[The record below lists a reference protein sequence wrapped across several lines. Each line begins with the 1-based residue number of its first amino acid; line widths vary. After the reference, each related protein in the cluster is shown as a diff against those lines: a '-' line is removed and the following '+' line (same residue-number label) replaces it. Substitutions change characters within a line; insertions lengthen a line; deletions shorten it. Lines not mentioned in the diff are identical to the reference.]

1 MNYLLQVVVKIW
13 SVEFEGDFVCIKR
26 HACTK
31 LILRACSFNS
41 SGILM
46 EIVTHMNMLRV
57 RVHYPYLYTD
67 IGYLIL
73 IWSRWHDRWGPPP
86 PCKQALKQL
95 TFKLISILF
104 SPSVNSILQ
113 CKTTYLLQK
122 EPLVGSQNRRSL
134 NHECQKTNI
143 NNIAMHTVYMY
154 GVDWLKTVLSFL
166 SSKCS
171 LFYNTHSG
179 RALSTLSG

>member
-1 MNYLLQVVVKIW
+1 MIWWSHSVPRQVTLRWLVNCICLWTWGLFTW
-13 SVEFEGDFVCIKR
+13 SWEPQVGE
-26 HACTK
+26 
-31 LILRACSFNS
+31 
-41 SGILM
+41 
-46 EIVTHMNMLRV
+46 VTRPP
-57 RVHYPYLYTD
+57 VH
-67 IGYLIL
+67 I

-95 TFKLISILF
+95 AFKLISILF

-134 NHECQKTNI
+134 NHECQATNI
-143 NNIAMHTVYMY
+143 YNIAMHAVYMY